1 MLTKGG
7 AVGMV
12 LNFYSIFT
20 VPEPHVAK
28 KMNNDS
34 MTCSHVEHL
43 GTDRRSRSAGRRARG
58 RSEKLLLS

>member
-1 MLTKGG
+1 MNVVGVARVLTEGG

-34 MTCSHVEHL
+34 MTCSHV
-43 GTDRRSRSAGRRARG
+43 
-58 RSEKLLLS
+58 